1 MKYAFLVPIY
11 NHISGRLFKRFL
23 NLQEWCPQL
32 DGKIY
37 TVVGRTH
44 ADARNWLCTD
54 GGGFSNPRSL
64 INKVDYLVW
73 IDADQDF
80 NYTELNTLLSYES
93 QFCAGWYVK
102 DLSGVAMIADWNENN
117 FKKTGTMK
125 FWHSDD
131 IVKQKNP
138 FEVDYC
144 GFGFTK
150 VSTDILK
157 EMEYPYFRQR
167 VVEIGK
173 YKENVSEDATFCLDV
188 KDKLGIRPTILPQ
201 LNIRHL
207 KELYV

>member
-44 ADARNWLCTD
+44 VDARNWLCTN
-54 GGGFSNPRSL
+54 GGGFYNPLSL
-64 INKVDYLVW
+64 INKVDYLIW

-80 NYTELNTLLSYES
+80 NYTELNTLLKYDS

-102 DLSGVAMIADWNENN
+102 DLSGIGMIADWDEHN

-131 IVKQKNP
+131 IVKQKKP
-138 FEVDYC
+138 FKVDYC

-150 VSTDILK
+150 VSTNILK

-188 KDKLGIRPTILPQ
+188 KDKLGIKPTILPE
-201 LNIRHL
+201 LRIRHL

>member
-1 MKYAFLVPIY
+1 MKFAFLVPIY

-54 GGGFSNPRSL
+54 GGGFTNPRNL

-80 NYTELNTLLSYES
+80 NYTELNILLSYDS
-93 QFCAGWYVK
+93 PFCAGWYVK
-102 DLSGVAMIADWNENN
+102 DFSGIAMIADWNEQD
-117 FKKTGTMK
+117 FKRQGTMN
-125 FWHSDD
+125 FWHQDK
-131 IVKQKNP
+131 IVEQKEP

-157 EMEYPYFRQR
+157 QMEYPYFRQK

-188 KDKLGIRPTILPQ
+188 KDKLDIRPTILPQ
-201 LNIRHL
+201 LKIRHL

>member
-54 GGGFSNPRSL
+54 GGGFSNPHSL

-93 QFCAGWYVK
+93 QFCTGWYVK
-102 DLSGVAMIADWNENN
+102 D
-117 FKKTGTMK
+117 
-125 FWHSDD
+125 
-131 IVKQKNP
+131 
-138 FEVDYC
+138 
-144 GFGFTK
+144 
-150 VSTDILK
+150 
-157 EMEYPYFRQR
+157 
-167 VVEIGK
+167 
-173 YKENVSEDATFCLDV
+173 
-188 KDKLGIRPTILPQ
+188 
-201 LNIRHL
+201 
-207 KELYV
+207 

>member
-73 IDADQDF
+73 IDADQNF
-80 NYTELNTLLSYES
+80 NYTKLNTLLSYDS

-102 DLSGVAMIADWNENN
+102 DLSGIAMIADWNENN

-131 IVKQKNP
+131 IVKQKEP

-157 EMEYPYFRQR
+157 EMEYPYFRQK

-188 KDKLGIRPTILPQ
+188 TELTGIRPTILPE
-201 LNIRHL
+201 LRIRHL

>member
-1 MKYAFLVPIY
+1 MKYAFLIPIY
-11 NHISGRLFKRFL
+11 NTISGRLLPQFL
-23 NLQEWCPQL
+23 NLQEWCSQL

-44 ADARNWLCTD
+44 ADARNWLCTN

-80 NYTELNTLLSYES
+80 NYTELNTLLKYDSP
-93 QFCAGWYVK
+93 FCAGWYVK
-102 DLSGVAMIADWNENN
+102 DLSNTVMIADWDEDN
-117 FKKTGTMK
+117 FKKNGTMN
-125 FWHSDD
+125 FWHQDD
-131 IVKQKNP
+131 IIKQKKP

-157 EMEYPYFRQR
+157 EMEYPYFRQK

-173 YKENVSEDATFCLDV
+173 YKENVSEDASFCLDV
-188 KDKLGIRPTILPQ
+188 KDKLGIKPTILPQ
-201 LNIRHL
+201 LRINHL
-207 KELYV
+207 KELFI

>member
-201 LNIRHL
+201 LKIRHL